1 MKSGAR
7 ILIVED
13 EPLVGNLL
21 AREIERMGFRA
32 LGPAVDVSSAR
43 ALLRTGRPDAVLVD
57 YDLGAGGSSQ
67 ALAEETRRVWRL
79 PIVIVSGHVGEADF
93 ERAIAAMAPDGVL
106 GKPVDRGL
114 LGKTLAHALGSRG
127 TGESESPASQ
137 LAEGVLTT
145 DLAGITRSVNPAAA
159 RLLGMPASECPG
171 RAIDDLVELIDPA
184 GERVHL
190 TRWARAMGKDVSTGL
205 LDLALPGGRR
215 QPVKIHFGLARSPA
229 GGLTGM
235 TVVLTPVEP
244 APETGQTAA
253 DGWRWL
259 EAQDDAP
266 VVVLGP
272 DEAVVYVHAVASSLL
287 GVDGPS
293 IVSRP
298 WDAVLAEAGWSLAGS
313 ARSGNRS
320 AVFSLQRE
328 DGGRLAGQ
336 VLPFDNGHLV
346 FLRDASREDEE
357 KRAEERARRLED
369 LGYLARGYSHELNN
383 RLTAILGGLSRLESH
398 LAGHGGH
405 WQEDLESVR
414 QAAAEA
420 AGFVRQIG
428 VFSRG
433 GKPIRRP
440 IDLAVWLK
448 GVWPRLPRRPGAT
461 YQWTIEDG
469 LPPLPVDAL
478 QLERA
483 LDNLFRNANAALS
496 IPGGRVSLR
505 VTSSGQGNR
514 RALDLRV
521 EDNGHG
527 VDGTLLPHLTE
538 PYFTTR
544 SAENATGL
552 GLTICDAIARAHG
565 GHLEIQSAPGQG
577 TIVTLR
583 FPAAADSPA
592 PAKPTPEVESSA
604 PPPSLSPAS
613 SPGSAPLRVLVLED
627 EAMVRKALAFV
638 LRRAGWEVRE
648 TEVGEETIAA
658 WEEARAHGRPFDVIV
673 SDLTIRGGLGGVETL
688 RRLLSLDPNVKAV
701 ACSGYSDDPV
711 MENPRRFGFHS
722 ALPKPFDPP
731 DLVEAVQAAA
741 GIARISHK
749 FEIEATGEAPEHP
762 GTKE

>member
-13 EPLVGNLL
+13 EPLVGSLL
-21 AREIERMGFRA
+21 AMEVERMGFRA

-43 ALLRTGRPDAVLVD
+43 ALLRTGRPDAALVD
-57 YDLGAGGSSQ
+57 FDLGAGGSSQ
-67 ALAEETRRVWRL
+67 ALAEEMRRVWRVPVVL
-79 PIVIVSGHVGEADF
+79 VSGHVGEADF
-93 ERAIAAMAPDGVL
+93 ERAVASIAPDGVL

-114 LGKTLAHALGSRG
+114 LGQMLAHALGSRG
-127 TGESESPASQ
+127 TAESESPAAQ

-159 RLLGMPASECPG
+159 RMLGMPASECPG

-184 GERVHL
+184 GERVRL
-190 TRWARAMGKDVSTGL
+190 TRWARALGQDVSTGL

-235 TVVLTPVEP
+235 TLVLTPVEP
-244 APETGQTAA
+244 PPDTAGDA
-253 DGWRWL
+253 SSEGWRWL

-272 DEAVVYVHAVASSLL
+272 DESVVYVHPVAASLL
-287 GVDGPS
+287 GRDGPGM
-293 IVSRP
+293 VARP
-298 WDAVLAEAGWSLAGS
+298 WDEVLGAAGWSLAGS
-313 ARSGNRS
+313 ARSGKRS
-320 AVFSLQRE
+320 AVFSLQRD
-328 DGGRLAGQ
+328 DGMRLAGQ

-357 KRAEERARRLED
+357 KRAEDRARRLED

-398 LAGHGGH
+398 LSGQGGH

-433 GKPIRRP
+433 GKPIRRS
-440 IDLAVWLK
+440 LELSTWLR
-448 GVWPRLPRRPGAT
+448 GVWPRLPRRPGAA
-461 YQWTIEDG
+461 YQWSIEDG
-469 LPPLPVDAL
+469 LPPLQVDAL

-483 LDNLFRNANAALS
+483 LDNLFRNANAAIS
-496 IPGGRVSLR
+496 IPGGRVVLN
-505 VTSSGQGNR
+505 VTSSGSGKNR
-514 RALDLRV
+514 AIDLRV
-521 EDNGHG
+521 EDNGSG
-527 VDGTLLPHLTE
+527 VEESLLPHLTE

-552 GLTICDAIARAHG
+552 GLTICDAIARAHD
-565 GHLEIQSAPGQG
+565 GHLEILSTPGAG
-577 TIVTLR
+577 TTVTLR
-583 FPAAADSPA
+583 FPVAAIEAATTKPKPQPVPGAGTPDPGVSPVPPPA
-592 PAKPTPEVESSA
+592 PA
-604 PPPSLSPAS
+604 
-613 SPGSAPLRVLVLED
+613 APLRVLVLED
-627 EAMVRKALAFV
+627 EAMVRKAVCFV
-638 LRRAGWEVRE
+638 LRRAGWEVQE

-658 WEEARAHGRPFDVIV
+658 WENARAHGRPFDVVV
-673 SDLTIRGGLGGVETL
+673 SDLTIRGGMGGVETI
-688 RRLLSLDPNVKAV
+688 RRLLALDPALKAV

-711 MENPRRFGFHS
+711 MSDPRRFGFHS

-731 DLVEAVQAAA
+731 DLIEAVKAAA
-741 GIARISHK
+741 GK
-749 FEIEATGEAPEHP
+749 P
-762 GTKE
+762 

>member
-13 EPLVGNLL
+13 EPLVGSLL
-21 AREIERMGFRA
+21 AMEVERMGFRA

-43 ALLRTGRPDAVLVD
+43 ALLRTGRPDAALVD

-67 ALAEETRRVWRL
+67 ALAEEMRRVWRVPVVL
-79 PIVIVSGHVGEADF
+79 VSGHVGEADF
-93 ERAIAAMAPDGVL
+93 ERAVASIAPEGVL

-127 TGESESPASQ
+127 TSESESPASQ
-137 LAEGVLTT
+137 LSEGVLTT

-171 RAIDDLVELIDPA
+171 RAIDDLLELIDPA
-184 GERVHL
+184 GERVSL

-235 TVVLTPVEP
+235 TVVLTPVEVP
-244 APETGQTAA
+244 LESGEASSH
-253 DGWRWL
+253 GWRWL

-272 DEAVVYVHAVASSLL
+272 DESVLYVHPVASSLL
-287 GVDGPS
+287 GLDGTGM
-293 IVSRP
+293 VSRS
-298 WDAVLAEAGWSLAGS
+298 WDTVLAEAGWSLAGS
-313 ARSGNRS
+313 ARSGKRS

-328 DGGRLAGQ
+328 DGTRLAGQ

-357 KRAEERARRLED
+357 KRAEDRARRLED

-383 RLTAILGGLSRLESH
+383 RLTAILGGLSRVESH
-398 LAGHGGH
+398 LSGEGGH

-433 GKPIRRP
+433 GRPIRRP
-440 IDLAVWLK
+440 IELTTWLK
-448 GVWPRLPRRPGAT
+448 GVWPRLPRRPGAS
-461 YQWTIEDG
+461 YQWTIDDG
-469 LPPLPVDAL
+469 LPPLLVDAL

-483 LDNLFRNANAALS
+483 LDNLFRNANAAIS
-496 IPGGRVSLR
+496 IPGGKVGLQ
-505 VTSSGQGNR
+505 VTATGHGHR
-514 RALDLRV
+514 PAIDIRV

-527 VDGTLLPHLTE
+527 VDESLLPHLTE

-552 GLTICDAIARAHG
+552 GLTICDAIARAHE
-565 GHLEIQSAPGQG
+565 GHLEILSTAGRG
-577 TIVTLR
+577 TTVTMR
-583 FPAAADSPA
+583 FPVATHDSPA
-592 PAKPTPEVESSA
+592 KVTPSVDAGKASPPVAPAASA
-604 PPPSLSPAS
+604 SA
-613 SPGSAPLRVLVLED
+613 APLRILVLED
-627 EAMVRKALAFV
+627 EAMVRKAVSFV

-658 WEEARAHGRPFDVIV
+658 WENARAHGRPFDVVV
-673 SDLTIRGGLGGVETL
+673 SDLTIRGGMGGVETI
-688 RRLLSLDPNVKAV
+688 RRLLAIDPDIKAV

-711 MENPRRFGFHS
+711 MEHPERFGFHS

-731 DLVEAVQAAA
+731 DLVEAVKAAA
-741 GIARISHK
+741 SSSEKQRMR
-749 FEIEATGEAPEHP
+749 
-762 GTKE
+762 

>member
-7 ILIVED
+7 ILIVQD

-21 AREIERMGFRA
+21 AMEVERMGFRA

-67 ALAEETRRVWRL
+67 ALAEEVRRVWRVPVVL
-79 PIVIVSGHVGEADF
+79 VSGHVGEADF
-93 ERAIAAMAPDGVL
+93 ERAVASIAPDGVL
-106 GKPVDRGL
+106 GKPVDMGL
-114 LGKTLAHALGSRG
+114 LGKMLAHALGSRG

-137 LAEGVLTT
+137 LTEGVLTT

-184 GERVHL
+184 GERVQL

-215 QPVKIHFGLARSPA
+215 QPVKIHFGLARSAA

-244 APETGQTAA
+244 PPDHEQSSSE
-253 DGWRWL
+253 GWRWL

-266 VVVLGP
+266 VVVLAP
-272 DEAVVYVHAVASSLL
+272 DECVVYVHAVASSLL
-287 GVDGPS
+287 GLDGPAM
-293 IVSRP
+293 VSRS
-298 WDAVLAEAGWSLAGS
+298 WDAVLADAGWSLAGS
-313 ARSGNRS
+313 ARSGKQS
-320 AVFSLQRE
+320 AVFSLQRG

-357 KRAEERARRLED
+357 KRAEDRARRLED

-383 RLTAILGGLSRLESH
+383 RLTAILGGLSRVESH
-398 LAGHGGH
+398 LAGQGGH

-469 LPPLPVDAL
+469 LPPLLVDAL

-483 LDNLFRNANAALS
+483 LDNLFRNSNAALS
-496 IPGGRVSLR
+496 IPGGRVGLQ
-505 VTSSGQGNR
+505 VTASGSGSR
-514 RALDLRV
+514 RAIDIRV

-527 VDGTLLPHLTE
+527 VDENLLPHLTE

-565 GHLEIQSAPGQG
+565 GHLEIQSRPGQS
-577 TIVTLR
+577 TTATLR
-583 FPAAADSPA
+583 FPVSSPDSPS
-592 PAKPTPEVESSA
+592 PAKTTPKLESGA
-604 PPPSLSPAS
+604 PPVSLEPAASLSHS
-613 SPGSAPLRVLVLED
+613 PLRVLVLED
-627 EAMVRKALAFV
+627 EAMVRKAVSFV

-658 WEEARAHGRPFDVIV
+658 WEDARANGRPFHVIV
-673 SDLTIRGGLGGVETL
+673 SDLTIRGGMGGVETI
-688 RRLLSLDPNVKAV
+688 RRLLALDPKLKAV

-711 MENPRRFGFHS
+711 MEDPRRFGFHS

-731 DLVEAVQAAA
+731 DLIEAVKAAVA
-741 GIARISHK
+741 SNENQMVR
-749 FEIEATGEAPEHP
+749 
-762 GTKE
+762 

>member
-13 EPLVGNLL
+13 EPLVGSLL
-21 AREIERMGFRA
+21 AMEVERMGFRA

-43 ALLRTGRPDAVLVD
+43 ALLRTGRPDAALVD
-57 YDLGAGGSSQ
+57 FDLGAGGSSQ
-67 ALAEETRRVWRL
+67 ALAEEMRRVWRVPVVL
-79 PIVIVSGHVGEADF
+79 VSGHVGEADF
-93 ERAIAAMAPDGVL
+93 ERAVASIAPDGVI

-114 LGKTLAHALGSRG
+114 LGQMLAHALGSRG
-127 TGESESPASQ
+127 TSESESPAAQ
-137 LAEGVLTT
+137 LSEGVLTT

-159 RLLGMPASECPG
+159 RMLGMPASECPG

-184 GERVHL
+184 GERVRL
-190 TRWARAMGKDVSTGL
+190 TRWAKALGQDVSTGL

-235 TVVLTPVEP
+235 TLVLTPVEP
-244 APETGQTAA
+244 PPGTSNESSAE
-253 DGWRWL
+253 GWRWL

-272 DEAVVYVHAVASSLL
+272 DESVVYVHPVAASLL
-287 GVDGPS
+287 GRDGPS
-293 IVSRP
+293 MVAHP
-298 WDAVLAEAGWSLAGS
+298 WDEVLATAGWSLAGS
-313 ARSGNRS
+313 ARSGKRS
-320 AVFSLQRE
+320 AVFSLQRD
-328 DGGRLAGQ
+328 DGMRLAGQ

-357 KRAEERARRLED
+357 KRAEDRARRLED

-398 LAGHGGH
+398 LSGQGGH

-433 GKPIRRP
+433 GKPIRRS
-440 IDLAVWLK
+440 LELSTWLR

-461 YQWTIEDG
+461 YQWSIEDG
-469 LPPLPVDAL
+469 LPPLQVDAL

-483 LDNLFRNANAALS
+483 LDNLFRNANAAIS
-496 IPGGRVSLR
+496 IPGGRVVLN
-505 VTSSGQGNR
+505 VTSSGSGKNR
-514 RALDLRV
+514 AIDLRV
-521 EDNGHG
+521 EDNGTG
-527 VDGTLLPHLTE
+527 VEESLLPHLTE

-552 GLTICDAIARAHG
+552 GLTICDAIARAHD
-565 GHLEIQSAPGQG
+565 GHLEILSTPGAG
-577 TIVTLR
+577 TTVTLR
-583 FPAAADSPA
+583 FPATQEVA
-592 PAKPTPEVESSA
+592 PAKPKGSPIPSTSN
-604 PPPSLSPAS
+604 PPSHPSPA
-613 SPGSAPLRVLVLED
+613 PTHAAPLRVLVLED
-627 EAMVRKALAFV
+627 EAMVRKAVCFV
-638 LRRAGWEVRE
+638 LRRAGWEVQE

-658 WEEARAHGRPFDVIV
+658 WENARAHGRPFDVVV
-673 SDLTIRGGLGGVETL
+673 SDLTIRGGMGGVDTI
-688 RRLLSLDPNVKAV
+688 RRLLALDPTVKAV

-711 MENPRRFGFHS
+711 MSDPRRFGFYS

-731 DLVEAVQAAA
+731 DLIEAVKAAA
-741 GIARISHK
+741 AK
-749 FEIEATGEAPEHP
+749 T
-762 GTKE
+762 